1 MTRLKTI
8 LKNAVVKDSK
18 ELTSKRNNKYSVL
31 TVETEGNEVQLY
43 NPLSLE
49 FEIGSVY
56 DIELEVVISKYS
68 NIKIL
73 NRSKVEEKKGFFK

>member
-31 TVETEGNEVQLY
+31 TVETEGNEIQLY
-43 NPLSLE
+43 NPSSLD